1 MDEPDRKPS
10 PDDVTLGGFSPA
22 TATAS
27 SGGLAAGPQKT
38 PPPASGPG
46 SAVTNMNVNLMAIL
60 NPGTVLGGRYEILQ
74 MLGLGGMGAVYKA
87 QDRELD
93 RTIALKVIRPDL
105 ASNPEALARFKQEL
119 LTARQV
125 THRNVIRI
133 FDIGEADGIKF
144 ITMEYLVG
152 TDLRALLAER
162 GKLPPEEAIE
172 IIQQVCAGL
181 GAAHSEGIIHRDLK
195 PGNIMRDSQGR
206 VVVMDFGLARS
217 LQSDG
222 MTQTGAMLGTV
233 EYMSPEQ
240 ARAEKLDGRSDIFTI
255 GLILYEL
262 LTGKM
267 PFKADSAIASL
278 LKRTQ
283 ERAAPVTELDPTI
296 PHSLSEVV
304 AKCLEREPS
313 HRFQSAQEMFDRI
326 DEIRGR
332 RPPSVYPPI
341 PAVAKPPE
349 SRQFTFALPVM
360 SRARWVGM
368 VAAILVVTVAIGALV
383 LRGRFKAA
391 GPGSGKPVT
400 VLVADFSN
408 HTGDPVFDGTLEPMF
423 NVAMEGASF
432 INAYSRGDAR
442 RLASKLPHPSD
453 KLDEQSA
460 RLIAISQGLGAI
472 VTGSL
477 SRRGDG
483 YKVSVEAMDAVSGNT
498 IASVEASAATKDEV
512 LTVIPK
518 LAAPIRKALG
528 DTTPESVQLDK
539 AGGSFTAA
547 SLEVVHQYGIAME
560 EQFAGKKEE
569 AFRSFAKAAEL
580 DPNFARAYSGMAA
593 MAGTMGNLKDA
604 EKYVKLAM
612 EHVDRMTDRERYR
625 VRGVY
630 YIWTGNWQK
639 CVEEYGELINRYPTD
654 NIAHIN
660 VASCFARMHN
670 FPKAI
675 EAARRSVEIAPQGA
689 VQRVSLSFYSS
700 YAGDFQSAE
709 REAREV
715 IRRNPSY
722 DGYLALA
729 EAQVGQGQFS
739 QAAET
744 YHSLE
749 KLSAIG
755 ASTAALGLADLSAYE
770 GHFADAVR
778 VLEQAAAADLAAG
791 RPENAANKFAALAQV
806 QLWREQKRAALVAAE
821 KALANSQGVQVR
833 FRVAHIFVQAG
844 EAAKAEKIAAGL
856 ASMLDG
862 EPQAYAKIIEADS
875 ALNKGDTS
883 QAIRSLTEA
892 NNLLDTWIGRFELG
906 RAYLQAGL
914 FVEADSE
921 FDRCTKRRG
930 EALELLMDNVPT
942 YGYFPLVYYYQGRV
956 REGMKSPG
964 YAEPYRTYLSIRG
977 NAGEDP
983 LLPEIRR
990 RIGQ

>member
-27 SGGLAAGPQKT
+27 SGGLAAGPQK
-38 PPPASGPG
+38 PPAPASGPG

-87 QDRELD
+87 QDLELD

-222 MTQTGAMLGTV
+222 LTQTGAMLGTV

-332 RPPSVYPPI
+332 RPPSVYPPR
-341 PAVAKPPE
+341 PAVAKAPE

-360 SRARWVGM
+360 SRTRWVGM
-368 VAAILVVTVAIGALV
+368 VAAILVVAVAIGALV

-442 RLASKLPHPSD
+442 RLASKLPNPTD

-477 SRRGDG
+477 SRRGNE

-498 IASVEASAATKDEV
+498 IASAEASAATKDEV

-528 DTTPESVQLDK
+528 DTTPESEQLNK
-539 AGGSFTAA
+539 AGGTFTAA
-547 SLEVVHQYGIAME
+547 SLEVVHQYSVALDQ
-560 EQFAGKKEE
+560 QFAGKVEE
-569 AFRSFAKAAEL
+569 ALKSFAKAAEL

-593 MAGTMGNLKDA
+593 MDRNLGKQQEG
-604 EKYVKLAM
+604 EKNIKLAM
-612 EHVDRMTDRERYR
+612 EHENRLTDRERYR

-630 YIWTGNWQK
+630 YMGTANWQK
-639 CVEEYGELINRYPTD
+639 CVEEYSELVKQYPAD
-654 NIAHIN
+654 NIGYTNLAACYTALRKIPQA
-660 VASCFARMHN
+660 V
-670 FPKAI
+670 
-675 EAARRSVEIAPQGA
+675 EAARRAVAIVPQGGLQHL
-689 VQRVSLSFYSS
+689 VLSFYSS
-700 YAGDFQSAE
+700 YGGDFQGGE
-709 REAREV
+709 REARSALD
-715 IRRNPSY
+715 RTPSY
-722 DGYLALA
+722 GAYLALA
-729 EAQVGQGQFS
+729 EAQVGQGQLS

-744 YHSLE
+744 YHKLE
-749 KLSAIG
+749 TVSALG
-755 ASTAALGLADLSAYE
+755 ASIAASGLADLASYE
-770 GHFADAVR
+770 GRFEAAVR
-778 VLEQAAAADLAAG
+778 LLEQGAAADLAAK
-791 RPENAANKFAALAQV
+791 RPENAADKFAALAITQV
-806 QLWREQKRAALVAAE
+806 WRGQKGAAVAAAD
-821 KALANSQGVQVR
+821 KALANSQSVQVR
-833 FRVAHIFVQAG
+833 FLAAQTFLESG
-844 EAAKAEKIAAGL
+844 DMAKAQKLAASLGSEL
-856 ASMLDG
+856 QA
-862 EPQAYAKIIEADS
+862 EPQAYAKIIDGKS
-875 ALNKGDTS
+875 ALKRGDAR
-883 QAIRSLTEA
+883 QAIKNLTEA
-892 NNLLDTWIGRFELG
+892 NTLLDTWIGRFELG
-906 RAYLQAGL
+906 RVYLEAGQ

-921 FDRCTKRRG
+921 FDRCIKRRG
-930 EALELLMDNVPT
+930 EALELFMDNVAT
-942 YGYFPLVYYYQGRV
+942 YAYFPLVYYYQGHV
-956 REGMKSPG
+956 REGLKSPG
-964 YAEPYRTYLSIRG
+964 FAESYRTYLGIRG
-977 NAGEDP
+977 QTGEDP
-983 LLPEIRR
+983 LALEIRKR
-990 RIGQ
+990 LGQ

>member
-1 MDEPDRKPS
+1 
-10 PDDVTLGGFSPA
+10 
-22 TATAS
+22 
-27 SGGLAAGPQKT
+27 
-38 PPPASGPG
+38 
-46 SAVTNMNVNLMAIL
+46 MNLNLMAIL

-162 GKLPPEEAIE
+162 GKLPPEEAME

-181 GAAHSEGIIHRDLK
+181 AAAHSEGIIHRDLK
-195 PGNIMRDSQGR
+195 PGNIMHDSQGR

-304 AKCLEREPS
+304 AKCLEREPN
-313 HRFQSAQEMFDRI
+313 HRFQSAQEMFGRI

-332 RPPSVYPPI
+332 RPPSVYPPT

-360 SRARWVGM
+360 SRARWAGM
-368 VAAILVVTVAIGALV
+368 VAAILVVVIAIGALV

-442 RLASKLPHPSD
+442 RLASKLPHPTD

-498 IASVEASAATKDEV
+498 IASAEASAATKDEV

-528 DTTPESVQLDK
+528 DTTPESEQLNK
-539 AGGSFTAA
+539 AGGTFTAA
-547 SLEVVHQYGIAME
+547 SLEVVHQYSIALDQ
-560 EQFAGKKEE
+560 QFAGKVEE
-569 AFRSFAKAAEL
+569 ALKSFAKAAEL

-593 MAGTMGNLKDA
+593 MDRNLGKQQDG
-604 EKYVKLAM
+604 EKYIKLAM
-612 EHVDRMTDRERYR
+612 EHENRLTDRERYR

-630 YIWTGNWQK
+630 YMGTANWQK
-639 CVEEYGELINRYPTD
+639 CVEEYRELVKLYPAD
-654 NIAHIN
+654 NIGYTNLSACYTALRNIPQA
-660 VASCFARMHN
+660 V
-670 FPKAI
+670 
-675 EAARRSVEIAPQGA
+675 EAARRAVEIVPQGA
-689 VQRVSLSFYSS
+689 LQHLVLSFYSS
-700 YAGDFQSAE
+700 YGGDFQGGE
-709 REAREV
+709 REARAALD
-715 IRRNPSY
+715 RNPSY
-722 DGYLALA
+722 GAYLALA
-729 EAQVGQGQFS
+729 EAQVGQGQLS

-744 YHSLE
+744 YHKLE
-749 KLSAIG
+749 TVSALG
-755 ASTAALGLADLSAYE
+755 ASIAASGLADLASYE
-770 GHFADAVR
+770 GSFEPAVR
-778 VLEQAAAADLAAG
+778 LLEQGAAADLAAK
-791 RPENAANKFAALAQV
+791 RPENAADKFAALANT
-806 QLWREQKRAALVAAE
+806 QLLRGQKGAAVAAAD
-821 KALANSQGVQVR
+821 KALANSQSVQVR
-833 FRVAHIFVQAG
+833 FLAAQAFLEAG
-844 EAAKAEKIAAGL
+844 EMAKAQKLAAGL
-856 ASMLDG
+856 GSELQA
-862 EPQAYAKIIEADS
+862 EPQAYAKIIAGKS
-875 ALNKGDTS
+875 ALKRGDAR
-883 QAIRSLTEA
+883 QAIKDLTEA
-892 NNLLDTWIGRFELG
+892 NTLLDTWIGRFELG
-906 RAYLQAGL
+906 RVYLEAGQ

-921 FDRCTKRRG
+921 FDRCIKRRG
-930 EALELLMDNVPT
+930 EALELFMDNVAT
-942 YGYFPLVYYYQGRV
+942 YAYFPPVYYYQGRV
-956 REGMKSPG
+956 REGLKSPG
-964 YAEPYRTYLSIRG
+964 FAESYRTYLSIRG
-977 NAGEDP
+977 QTGEDP
-983 LLPEIRR
+983 LVPEVRR
-990 RIGQ
+990 RLGQ

>member
-1 MDEPDRKPS
+1 
-10 PDDVTLGGFSPA
+10 
-22 TATAS
+22 
-27 SGGLAAGPQKT
+27 
-38 PPPASGPG
+38 
-46 SAVTNMNVNLMAIL
+46 MNLNLMAIL

-162 GKLPPEEAIE
+162 GKLPPEEAME

-181 GAAHSEGIIHRDLK
+181 AAAHSEGIIHRDLK
-195 PGNIMRDSQGR
+195 PGNIMHDSQGR

-262 LTGKM
+262 LTRKM

-296 PHSLSEVV
+296 SHSLSELV

-332 RPPSVYPPI
+332 RPASVYPPT

-360 SRARWVGM
+360 SRARWAGAI
-368 VAAILVVTVAIGALV
+368 AAILVVAVAIGALV

-442 RLASKLPHPSD
+442 RLASKLPHPTD

-498 IASVEASAATKDEV
+498 IASAEASAATKDEV

-528 DTTPESVQLDK
+528 DTTPESEQLNK
-539 AGGSFTAA
+539 AGGTFTAA
-547 SLEVVHQYGIAME
+547 SLEVVHQYSIALDQ
-560 EQFAGKKEE
+560 QFAGKVEE
-569 AFRSFAKAAEL
+569 ALKSFAKAAEL
-580 DPNFARAYSGMAA
+580 DPNFARAYSGMGA
-593 MAGTMGNLKDA
+593 MARNLGKQQDG
-604 EKYVKLAM
+604 EKYIKLAM
-612 EHVDRMTDRERYR
+612 EHENRLTDRERYR

-630 YIWTGNWQK
+630 YMGTANWQK
-639 CVEEYGELINRYPTD
+639 CVEEYRELVKLYPAD
-654 NIAHIN
+654 NIGYTNLSACYTALRNI
-660 VASCFARMHN
+660 
-670 FPKAI
+670 PKAV
-675 EAARRSVEIAPQGA
+675 EAAQRAVEIVPQGGLQHL
-689 VQRVSLSFYSS
+689 VLSFYSS
-700 YAGDFQSAE
+700 YGGDFQGGE
-709 REAREV
+709 REARAALD
-715 IRRNPSY
+715 RNPSY
-722 DGYLALA
+722 GAYLALA
-729 EAQVGQGQFS
+729 EAQVGQGQLS

-744 YHSLE
+744 YHKLE
-749 KLSAIG
+749 TVSALG
-755 ASTAALGLADLSAYE
+755 ASIAASGLADLASYE
-770 GHFADAVR
+770 GSFERAVR
-778 VLEQAAAADLAAG
+778 LLEQGAAADLAAK
-791 RPENAANKFAALAQV
+791 RPENAADKFAALANT
-806 QLWREQKRAALVAAE
+806 QLLRGQKGAAVVAAE
-821 KALANSQGVQVR
+821 KALANSQSVQVR
-833 FRVAHIFVQAG
+833 FLAAQAFLEAG
-844 EAAKAEKIAAGL
+844 EMAKAQKLAAGL
-856 ASMLDG
+856 GSELQA
-862 EPQAYAKIIEADS
+862 EPQAYAKIIAGKS
-875 ALNKGDTS
+875 ALKRGDAR
-883 QAIRSLTEA
+883 QAIKDLTEA
-892 NNLLDTWIGRFELG
+892 NTLLDTWIGRFELG
-906 RAYLQAGL
+906 RVYLEAGQ

-921 FDRCTKRRG
+921 FDRCIKRRG
-930 EALELLMDNVPT
+930 EALELFMDNVAT
-942 YGYFPLVYYYQGRV
+942 YAYFPPVYYYQGRV
-956 REGMKSPG
+956 REGLKSPG
-964 YAEPYRTYLSIRG
+964 FAESYRTYLSIRG
-977 NAGEDP
+977 QTGEDP
-983 LLPEIRR
+983 LVPEVRR
-990 RIGQ
+990 RLGQ